1 MAKKPK
7 QEDNAVPADLGYE
20 QAVEE
25 LEELVERIESGEAS
39 LEKCLDDA
47 ERASKLIQH
56 CRGVLDRAEQ
66 RIAEMSDDTPEGDAP
81 EDAAPEAELDDHAD
95 GELPI

>member
-1 MAKKPK
+1 MAKQTKKTKDATIP
-7 QEDNAVPADLGYE
+7 VDLGYE

-47 ERASKLIQH
+47 ERAAKLIQH

-66 RIAEMSDDTPEGDAP
+66 RIATMTDDEPDEV
-81 EDAAPEAELDDHAD
+81 EDADLEQEAELDD
-95 GELPI
+95 EPPI